1 MMTAKSFT
9 AEIERLGIP
18 LPTLKTGLVTALGS
32 LLGESPRDAT
42 VYHIK
47 LNECDRVEHV
57 AARLILIFGEGATLL
72 LEATLKECEKL

>member
-1 MMTAKSFT
+1 MNAMRFT

-18 LPTLKTGLVTALGS
+18 LPTVKACLVKSVGS
-32 LLGESPRDAT
+32 LLGETPRDAT

-57 AARLILIFGEGATLL
+57 AARLILIFGEGATRL
-72 LEATLKECEKL
+72 LEATLKECEKF